1 MNYLENT
8 NGFSMEKDGVVFD
21 FATDL
26 RPETAGD
33 ALRFTVKG
41 SAPVPALLDGD
52 RILLPVGEG
61 IALTVGEDDLVPNA
75 NGDFCSKLG
84 TMSMV
89 ILERSGK
96 FLLITLD
103 NGMHSAYD
111 TRPVDGRYTLAVTC
125 RKECGV
131 TYAIFDSLAEAC
143 HAYRAS
149 RGKVRTL
156 EEKIAFNPEV
166 KKLMDGGIFWVWNDH
181 YDEVMYSDYDT
192 DVTALV
198 GDDFL
203 AVAKALREGG
213 VDEAMM
219 GVFYD
224 GDSYVVEPL
233 YREYGYLSTQYDNY
247 NDVLDPEMLSIIPN
261 NRARNCGYTARR
273 MKDYPNGVQIKPDG
287 TMKNAWALKGFDGLM
302 HAQKTCCPAVAAD
315 AMRREIPEVLAQ
327 YPYYKGRFIDVY
339 GCRLGDCY
347 SDVHPL
353 TTEECVDVK
362 NGAFRSIEEMGL
374 IPGTENGFDAIM
386 DHLVYTEG
394 LHSPVIFQIPDSG
407 RKHAHVFNEEQT
419 AHIAA
424 NMMQPSRRVPLWEL
438 AYHDCMMAFPYWGDS
453 TESAPDFT
461 RRRTLYACL
470 FGCPPLYSFSM
481 KDFEALKPA
490 ILASYAEITAVNRKV
505 GTLPMTNYEV
515 LAEDYTVQRTT
526 FGNRYR
532 VTVNFDDETM
542 SFEDLGE

>member
-8 NGFSMEKDGVVFD
+8 SGFSMEKGGVVFD

-26 RPETAGD
+26 RPETVGD
-33 ALRFTVKG
+33 VLRFMVKG
-41 SAPVPALLDGD
+41 SAPVPVLFDGD

-61 IALTVGEDDLVPNA
+61 IALTVGEDNLVPNA

-89 ILERSGK
+89 LVERGGK

-103 NGMHSAYD
+103 NGMHSSYD
-111 TRPVDGRYTLAVTC
+111 ARPVDGRYTLAVTC

-131 TYAIFDSLAEAC
+131 TYAMFDSLAEAC

-166 KKLMDGGIFWVWNDH
+166 KKLMDGGIFWVWNDN
-181 YDEVMYSDYDT
+181 YDEVMYTDYDT
-192 DVTALV
+192 DVTAFV

-224 GDSYVVEPL
+224 NDSYVVEPL
-233 YREYGYLSTQYDNY
+233 YREYGYLATQYDNY
-247 NDVLDPEMLSIIPN
+247 NDVLDPEMLSIVPN

-287 TMKNAWALKGFDGLM
+287 TMKNAWALKGFDGQM

-374 IPGTENGFDAIM
+374 IAGTENGFDAIM

-419 AHIAA
+419 AHTAA

-438 AYHDCMMAFPYWGDS
+438 TYHDCMMAFPYWGDS
-453 TESAPDFT
+453 TESAPALT

-490 ILASYAEITAVNRKV
+490 ILESYTEITRINRKV

-515 LAEDYTVQRTT
+515 LADDYTVQRTT

-532 VTVNFDDETM
+532 VTVNFNNETVT
-542 SFEDLGE
+542 FEDLNG